1 MRPPRN
7 PLPLPVSERPEEKRR
22 HGRLRAEMLS
32 CPLGQVQ
39 DISASGVRVF
49 LKGRLRVEVG
59 QELQID
65 LKAVDRAVPVD
76 VKVMWIQQ
84 RGWRR
89 FELGLQFQNVSPPIA
104 IAISELARYVA
115 ATADRGFHL

>member
-1 MRPPRN
+1 
-7 PLPLPVSERPEEKRR
+7 
-22 HGRLRAEMLS
+22 MLS